1 MSVDPTKKIEI
12 ASLFNAL
19 FKSEKN
25 HFIYQKGKELQ
36 LSCLPESTFYGP
48 TSTVLLFFLS
58 NKTTD
63 LFLYTTDINTAQ
75 NKDELQKTIAQAD
88 QIVTIVSN
96 HEFSLQKVP
105 SKLSLTLGP
114 GYFLTH
120 TLFELIA
127 QWPYCTPKERSDFF
141 SQWSLQ
147 LSDWLISYVN
157 EDAKLPLTIEKAITY
172 IEQKNHDPHLSLE
185 DTATYCNLSTRMLQ
199 KQFQRLGF
207 SFSHYVNEIRLANAA
222 IQLFKSEA
230 SITQIAFQCGFSS
243 SAYFTKRFK
252 ERYEVTPKTYRQ
264 KMQATLSIDQ
274 KQHNDCPLAGSACQ
288 ITAF

>member
-48 TSTVLLFFLS
+48 TSTVLLFVLS

-185 DTATYCNLSTRMLQ
+185 NTAAYCNLSTRMLQ

-288 ITAF
+288 ITTF